1 MSQVMVAVDS
11 GDRVCGLAQW
21 YLVLTWLSVYTCTA
35 RPRGFKCCRELH
47 EELAA
52 LGGQPSG
59 SG

>member
-35 RPRGFKCCRELH
+35 QPRRHQRCKELH
-47 EELAA
+47 DRAWPA
-52 LGGQPSG
+52 LCIIA
-59 SG
+59 